1 MVMYD
6 AQTGFQL
13 GDPQVTP
20 LSEQSQL
27 PTVAELQKEFSAMIL
42 SASGWRKVFA
52 LSGNEEDATTEI
64 GAANG
69 VLSALIAQVFA
80 DYIIQR
86 CGPGC
91 KIALGLDARPTGT
104 QIGDIIARVLAGR
117 GIQVEYLFIT
127 AAPEIMAYSRQ
138 LDGFVYV
145 SASHNPVGHNG
156 IKFGLNDGGVL
167 PGEETAKLTAAFTQ
181 LCSDSE
187 SISLASQLV
196 AACSEDAIQKIFAET
211 ASCKA
216 RAVASYR
223 DFTRLVVSGTED
235 QQQQK
240 AFPDF
245 PNHKEKAPVCILRH
259 ERFCQNT
266 FHRQGLPS

>member
-1 MVMYD
+1 MMMYD

-13 GDPQVTP
+13 GDPNIIP
-20 LSEQSQL
+20 LSDQSQL
-27 PTVAELQKEFSAMIL
+27 PSLAEVQKEFDTMIL

-52 LSGNEEDATTEI
+52 FSGDEEDVTTEI
-64 GAANG
+64 GATNG

-181 LCSDSE
+181 LCSKSE
-187 SISLASQLV
+187 SISLAAQLV
-196 AACSEDAIQKIFAET
+196 AACPEEAIQKIFAES

-223 DFTRLVVSGTED
+223 DFTRLVVSGTD
-235 QQQQK
+235 DPQQQK
-240 AFPDF
+240 DLSS
-245 PNHKEKAPVCILRH
+245 VTL
-259 ERFCQNT
+259 
-266 FHRQGLPS
+266 